1 VPEPPGNLWELL
13 DDRQRR
19 AIRAAAEVRRF
30 PAGTALIR
38 EGDHAAWVLI
48 LTSGRVKVVSATPGG
63 HDAVL
68 AVRGPGDI
76 LGEMAAMDSNPRS
89 ASAIAVEP
97 VTALRL
103 PADAFA
109 RLLRDHPGIAAVL
122 LKIITARLRYANT
135 RRAEFG
141 DSTAAERIAALL
153 AELAARYG
161 TPVSDGTLISLRINQ
176 SDLASLAATSREA
189 VTRTLRAM
197 RSAGLISTGRR
208 RLVIRDLATLR
219 RQAGAAWPTNPS

>member
-1 VPEPPGNLWELL
+1 LWELL
-13 DDRQRR
+13 DERQRQV
-19 AIRAAAEVRRF
+19 IRAAAEARGF
-30 PAGTALIR
+30 PAGTVLIR
-38 EGDHAAWVLI
+38 EGDPAAWVLI

-76 LGEMAAMDSNPRS
+76 LGEMAAMDGNPRS

-97 VTALRL
+97 VTALWL
-103 PADAFA
+103 AADAFA
-109 RLLRDHPGIAAVL
+109 QLLRDHPGIAGVL

-161 TPVSDGTLISLRINQ
+161 TPVSGGILISLRINQ

-197 RSAGLISTGRR
+197 RSNGLISTGRR

-219 RQAGAAWPTNPS
+219 RQASAAWPTNPS